1 MILSSEERN
10 GYLLATIE
18 LAEASLDKADAFK
31 DEVSQLLDKGNKRI
45 VISFE
50 KVTYID
56 SSFLGALVASLKY
69 AISKQADISLVSL
82 QKDIYNLMHL
92 IRIDKVFSIYNNI
105 DEAVQK
111 SEK

>member
-18 LAEASLDKADAFK
+18 LAEASLDKADAFR
-31 DEVSQLLDKGNKRI
+31 DEVSQLLDAGHKRV

-105 DEAVQK
+105 DEAVLK

>member
-1 MILSSEERN
+1 MILSSEEKN
-10 GYLLATIE
+10 GYLLATIQ

-31 DEVSQLLDKGNKRI
+31 EEVSALLDQGHERI

-50 KVTYID
+50 KVSYID

-105 DEAVQK
+105 EEASKK